1 MCYHRVMVRLVM
13 VCVLLSGVA
22 APALAADDRAA
33 LARARQLYNLR
44 DFDGA
49 IAAADDARRAPERA
63 DSADLIA
70 ARALLERFRTSG
82 VAEDLAGARD
92 RLRRLAPE
100 RLAERERIEY
110 LIGLGE
116 ALYLDDAPGAAA
128 EIFDAVLQS
137 PTAPLLDG
145 RDVVLDWWATA
156 VEENARPRTEFERQ
170 ALYLAVRTRM
180 REELGRRP
188 ASAIAAYWAAAAAR
202 GEGDLQG
209 AWDGAE
215 AAWVRAPLAP
225 DHGVALRGD
234 IDRLVQR
241 AVIPE
246 RSRATGHSPETLLE
260 EWEAFKGKWNR

>member
-1 MCYHRVMVRLVM
+1 MVRFVA
-13 VCVLLSGVA
+13 VCALLLGLSVST
-22 APALAADDRAA
+22 LAADDRAV

-49 IAAADDARRAPERA
+49 IAAADDARRTPEGA

-70 ARALLERFRTSG
+70 ARSLLERFRTSG
-82 VAEDLAGARD
+82 AAEDLAHARD
-92 RLRRLAPE
+92 RLRRLAPGHF
-100 RLAERERIEY
+100 AERERIEY
-110 LIGLGE
+110 VIGLGE
-116 ALYLDDAPGAAA
+116 ALFLDDAPGAAA
-128 EIFDAVLQS
+128 EIFDAVLRS
-137 PTAPLLDG
+137 TAAASLDG
-145 RDVVLDWWATA
+145 RDVVLDWWAAA
-156 VEENARPRTEFERQ
+156 VEEDARPRTEFERQ

-188 ASAIAAYWAAAAAR
+188 ASATAAYWAAAAAR

-209 AWDGAE
+209 AWDGAQ

-246 RSRATGHSPETLLE
+246 RARAVGRAPETLLE
-260 EWEAFKGKWNR
+260 EWDAFKDKWNR